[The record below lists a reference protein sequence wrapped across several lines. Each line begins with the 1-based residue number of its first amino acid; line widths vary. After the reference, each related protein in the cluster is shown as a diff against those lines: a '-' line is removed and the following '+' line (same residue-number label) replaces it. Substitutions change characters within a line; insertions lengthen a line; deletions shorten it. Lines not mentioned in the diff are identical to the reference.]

1 MRFKAL
7 AGAVVASVFVTV
19 AAHAVTITATDATGA
34 TSSPFV
40 LANFGTASTSGLVST
55 APIMMSNSTITF
67 APNASTP
74 QAGVYSGNTANKS
87 LSPFT
92 GTGLTAS
99 NYLVAEPND
108 PVNFAFTSAQT
119 SFSLLWGSVD
129 TYNSLSLT
137 FTSGTTTTT
146 TTITGAQVIS
156 AVGSSY
162 KGGSAF
168 VTISGVGPFTNA
180 AATSTTAAFEFVPA
194 GQVPEPASI
203 AILGGGLAGLGMIRR
218 RRARANA

>member
-1 MRFKAL
+1 MHFKAL
-7 AGAVVASVFVTV
+7 AGAAVASVFVTV

-40 LANFGTASTSGLVST
+40 LANFGTASSPGLVST
-55 APIMMSNSTITF
+55 APIVMSNSVITF
-67 APNASTP
+67 APDASTP
-74 QAGVYSGNTANKS
+74 QAGVYFGTRINSYV
-87 LSPFT
+87 SPFT
-92 GTGLTAS
+92 ATGLTAS
-99 NYLVAEPND
+99 NYLLAEPND
-108 PVNFAFTSAQT
+108 PVNFAFTSSQT

-129 TYNSLSLT
+129 TYNSLNLS

-146 TTITGAQVIS
+146 TTITGAEVLAAI
-156 AVGSSY
+156 GSSF

-168 VTISGVGPFTNA
+168 VTVSGVGPFTGA
-180 AATSTTAAFEFVPA
+180 TATSTTAAFEFVPA

-218 RRARANA
+218 RRARAKA